1 MARKKKLTKA
11 IRLESNW
18 DTFQIEHP
26 EVKVTK
32 DCKGKILSFSL
43 PENYYLV
50 YLLFSDDKTEV
61 TLLRYI
67 TPEDTYVKFPK

>member
-43 PENYYLV
+43 PENYSYNEHV
-50 YLLFSDDKTEV
+50 VHYTFFYS
-61 TLLRYI
+61 
-67 TPEDTYVKFPK
+67 